1 MIAHSQ
7 LAPLP
12 SELPFRI
19 VSQTIGQGAYA
30 WLIGLL
36 RSCMHAKADVV
47 VSSIKKAAPLHTPKP
62 VFAVKFIHKEFA
74 VRHGRLTKKQ
84 LDLEINLHQFLGQHR
99 NIVQFFQA
107 GEDFAWRWIAM
118 ELAEGGD
125 LFDKIESDVGV
136 GEDIAHLYFTQLV
149 SAVTYMHSK
158 GVGHRDL
165 KPENILLSAEGNLK
179 IADFGLATLFEYRG
193 EKKLCKTSCGSPPYT
208 APEVVNCDSRLARK
222 LDQGYQGDYVDIWS
236 CGVVLFVLLVGNTPW
251 DEPLDRSYEFDQY
264 VKTNGRP
271 DDELWHNLPAE
282 TLSLLRGMMRVNPK
296 ERFSLAEIRRH
307 PWFTR
312 ENKYLSS
319 DGKIE
324 NPLALATHMF
334 ESMKIDFSQD
344 PMASQTQRSQSSE
357 DAMDVDC
364 QDVTIK
370 LSASQPETPTND
382 IMFDWE
388 RPPRVTA
395 SNGVSASQPNT
406 VDGVLMS
413 ESSWDEQLAEE
424 PSFSQFSA
432 APQVPLS
439 KTQFARQFGDIV
451 PSHSLTRFFS
461 LCTLAHVHAAIADAL
476 HRLGVP
482 TPASP
487 LATPSATSTSVW
499 IKIRAT
505 DTRNC
510 PLTGDVVIEKMAGIE
525 THFLEIN
532 FVKAKGDPVE
542 WRRLFKKVVVICKDA
557 VYKPDE
563 QRGILSQ

>member
-1 MIAHSQ
+1 
-7 LAPLP
+7 
-12 SELPFRI
+12 
-19 VSQTIGQGAYA
+19 
-30 WLIGLL
+30 
-36 RSCMHAKADVV
+36 
-47 VSSIKKAAPLHTPKP
+47 
-62 VFAVKFIHKEFA
+62 
-74 VRHGRLTKKQ
+74 
-84 LDLEINLHQFLGQHR
+84 
-99 NIVQFFQA
+99 
-107 GEDFAWRWIAM
+107 M

-125 LFDKIESDVGV
+125 LFDKIESDVGI
-136 GEDIAHLYFTQLV
+136 GEDVAHLYFTQLV

-165 KPENILLSAEGNLK
+165 KPENILLSAEGSLK
-179 IADFGLATLFEYRG
+179 IADFGLATLFEYKG
-193 EKKLCKTSCGSPPYT
+193 EKKLCRMSCGSPPYT
-208 APEVVNCDSRLARK
+208 APEVMNCDSRLARK
-222 LDQGYQGDYVDIWS
+222 PDQGYQGDHVDIWS

-271 DDELWHNLPAE
+271 DDELWDRLPTE
-282 TLSLLRGMMRVNPK
+282 TLSLLRGMMRVSPK

-324 NPLALATHMF
+324 NPLALATQMF
-334 ESMKIDFSQD
+334 ESLKIDFSQD
-344 PMASQTQRSQSSE
+344 PVASQTQRRQTSE
-357 DAMDVDC
+357 DAMDVDS

-370 LSASQPETPTND
+370 LSSTQPETSTND

-395 SNGVSASQPNT
+395 GSGVSASQPSI
-406 VDGVLMS
+406 VDGVPTG
-413 ESSWDEQLAEE
+413 ESYWDDRLAEE

-432 APQVPLS
+432 TPQVPLS
-439 KTQFARQFGDIV
+439 KTQFARQFRDIV

-461 LCTLAHVHAAIADAL
+461 LWPLAHLHAAIADAL

-487 LATPSATSTSVW
+487 LATPSATSSSVW

-505 DTRNC
+505 DTRHC
-510 PLTGDVVIEKMAGIE
+510 PLTGDVAIEKITGVN
-525 THFLEIN
+525 THLLEIN

-542 WRRLFKKVVVICKDA
+542 WRRFFKKVVVLCKDA

-563 QRGILSQ
+563 QRRMLAQ